1 MRYNTK
7 QLFQNA
13 ARVVASE
20 FGNLYSE
27 GEEVPRRKPT
37 GPFEGTPERASRR
50 PGAKDKSIKQQIKEA
65 FLEAGQ
71 GDYMRAY
78 NNTLTTLTNA
88 QRNRPRFANAKIY
101 MGQSKTGMA
110 GKSSFGEIPEADP
123 DKLIKENRVRMK
135 DFVISKAYLK
145 A

>member
-13 ARVVASE
+13 AQTVASE

-27 GEEVPRRKPT
+27 GEEVPRRRT
-37 GPFEGTPERASRR
+37 GKEGSPEFPSKR

-65 FLEAGQ
+65 FIEAGQ
-71 GDYMRAY
+71 GDYMKAY
-78 NNTLTTLTNA
+78 RNTLTTLENA

-101 MGQSKTGMA
+101 MGQSKPRMA
-110 GKSSFGEIPEADP
+110 RGSSFGAISEADP
-123 DKLIKENRVRMK
+123 EKLLKANRTRMK

>member
-13 ARVVASE
+13 AQTVASE

-27 GEEVPRRKPT
+27 GQEVPRRRT
-37 GPFEGTPERASRR
+37 GKEGSPELPSRR

-71 GDYMRAY
+71 GDYMKAY

-101 MGQSKTGMA
+101 MGQSKPGMA
-110 GKSSFGEIPEADP
+110 RGSSFGAIAEASAE
-123 DKLIKENRVRMK
+123 KLIKENRARMK

>member
-27 GEEVPRRKPT
+27 GQEVPRRRT
-37 GPFEGTPERASRR
+37 GKEGSPEFPSKR

-65 FLEAGQ
+65 FLEAGSE
-71 GDYMRAY
+71 DYMKAY

-101 MGQSKTGMA
+101 MGQSKPGMA
-110 GKSSFGEIPEADP
+110 RGSSFGAIAEASAE
-123 DKLIKENRVRMK
+123 KLIKENRTRMK

>member
-13 ARVVASE
+13 AQVVASE

-27 GEEVPRRKPT
+27 GEEVPRRRT
-37 GPFEGTPERASRR
+37 GKEGSPEFPSKR

-65 FLEAGQ
+65 FIEAGQ
-71 GDYMRAY
+71 GDYMKAY
-78 NNTLTTLTNA
+78 RDTLTTLENA

-101 MGQSKTGMA
+101 MGQSKPGMA
-110 GKSSFGEIPEADP
+110 RGSSFGAISEADP
-123 DKLIKENRVRMK
+123 EKLLKANRTRMK

>member
-13 ARVVASE
+13 AKVVASE
-20 FGNLYSE
+20 FGNLYM
-27 GEEVPRRKPT
+27 EEQFPKRKKST
-37 GPFEGTPERASRR
+37 METKQEEMTKGTFE
-50 PGAKDKSIKQQIKEA
+50 KSTKQKIKEA
-65 FLEAGQ
+65 FLEAGS
-71 GDYMRAY
+71 GDYMTAY
-78 NNTLTTLTNA
+78 NNTLTTLENA

-101 MGQSKTGMA
+101 MGQSKPGMA
-110 GKSSFGEIPEADP
+110 RGSSFGAISEADP
-123 DKLIKENRVRMK
+123 DKLIKENRTRMK

>member
-13 ARVVASE
+13 AQVVASE

-27 GEEVPRRKPT
+27 GEEVPRRKKST
-37 GPFEGTPERASRR
+37 METKQEEMTKGTFE
-50 PGAKDKSIKQQIKEA
+50 KSIKQQIKEA
-65 FLEAGQ
+65 FLEAGSEN
-71 GDYMRAY
+71 YMKSY

-101 MGQSKTGMA
+101 MGQSKPGMA
-110 GKSSFGEIPEADP
+110 RGSSFGAISEADP
-123 DKLIKENRVRMK
+123 EKLIKENRTRMK

>member
-27 GEEVPRRKPT
+27 GEEVPRRRT
-37 GPFEGTPERASRR
+37 GKEGSPELPSRR
-50 PGAKDKSIKQQIKEA
+50 PGAYEKSIKEQVKEA

-71 GDYMRAY
+71 GDYMKAY
-78 NNTLTTLTNA
+78 NDTLTTLTNA

-101 MGQSKTGMA
+101 MGQSKPGMA
-110 GKSSFGEIPEADP
+110 RGSSFGAISEADP

>member
-13 ARVVASE
+13 ARTVASE

-27 GEEVPRRKPT
+27 GQEVPRRRT
-37 GPFEGTPERASRR
+37 GKEGSPELPSRR
-50 PGAKDKSIKQQIKEA
+50 PGAYEKSIKEQIKEA

-71 GDYMRAY
+71 GDYMKAY

-101 MGQSKTGMA
+101 MGQSKPGMA
-110 GKSSFGEIPEADP
+110 RGSSFSAIAEESAE
-123 DKLIKENRVRMK
+123 KLIKENRTRMK

>member
-13 ARVVASE
+13 AQVVASE

-27 GEEVPRRKPT
+27 GQEVPRRRT
-37 GPFEGTPERASRR
+37 GKEGSPEFPSKR
-50 PGAKDKSIKQQIKEA
+50 PGAKDKSIKQQVKEA
-65 FLEAGQ
+65 FLEAGSE
-71 GDYMRAY
+71 DYMRAY
-78 NNTLTTLTNA
+78 NDTLNTLTNA

-101 MGQSKTGMA
+101 MGQSKPPMA
-110 GKSSFGEIPEADP
+110 RGSSFGAISEADP
-123 DKLIKENRVRMK
+123 EKLIKENRTRMK

>member
-13 ARVVASE
+13 AQTVASE

-27 GEEVPRRKPT
+27 GQEVPRRRT
-37 GPFEGTPERASRR
+37 GKEGSPELPSRR
-50 PGAKDKSIKQQIKEA
+50 PGVYEKSIKEQIKEA

-71 GDYMRAY
+71 GDYMKAY

-88 QRNRPRFANAKIY
+88 QRNRPRFSNAKIY
-101 MGQSKTGMA
+101 MGQSKPGMA
-110 GKSSFGEIPEADP
+110 RGSSFSAIAEESAE
-123 DKLIKENRVRMK
+123 KLIKENRTRMK

>member
-13 ARVVASE
+13 AQTVASE

-37 GPFEGTPERASRR
+37 GPFEDTPERASRR

-101 MGQSKTGMA
+101 MGQSKPPMA
-110 GKSSFGEIPEADP
+110 RGSSFGAISEADP
-123 DKLIKENRVRMK
+123 EKLIKENRTRMK

>member
-13 ARVVASE
+13 AQTVASE

-27 GEEVPRRKPT
+27 GQEVPRRKPT
-37 GPFEGTPERASRR
+37 GPFGDTPERASRR
-50 PGAKDKSIKQQIKEA
+50 PGAKDKSIKQQVKEA

-71 GDYMRAY
+71 GDYMKAY

-88 QRNRPRFANAKIY
+88 QRNRPRFSNAKIY
-101 MGQSKTGMA
+101 MGQSKPGMA
-110 GKSSFGEIPEADP
+110 RGSSFGAIAEASAE
-123 DKLIKENRVRMK
+123 K
-135 DFVISKAYLK
+135 LK

>member
-13 ARVVASE
+13 AQVVASE

-27 GEEVPRRKPT
+27 GEELPRRRT
-37 GPFEGTPERASRR
+37 GTEGSPELPSRR
-50 PGAKDKSIKQQIKEA
+50 PGAYEKSIKEQIKEA

-71 GDYMRAY
+71 GDYMKAY

-101 MGQSKTGMA
+101 MAQSKPGMA
-110 GKSSFGEIPEADP
+110 RGSSFGAISEADP

>member
-13 ARVVASE
+13 AQVVASE

-27 GEEVPRRKPT
+27 GEEVPRRRT
-37 GPFEGTPERASRR
+37 GKEGSPEFPSKR

-65 FLEAGQ
+65 FIEAGQ
-71 GDYMRAY
+71 GDYMKAY
-78 NNTLTTLTNA
+78 RNTLTTLENA

-101 MGQSKTGMA
+101 MGQSKPGMA
-110 GKSSFGEIPEADP
+110 RGSSFGAISEADP
-123 DKLIKENRVRMK
+123 EKLLKANRTRMK

>member
-13 ARVVASE
+13 AQVVASE

-27 GEEVPRRKPT
+27 GEEVPRRRT
-37 GPFEGTPERASRR
+37 GKEGSPEFPSKR

-65 FLEAGQ
+65 FIEAGQ
-71 GDYMRAY
+71 GDYMKAY
-78 NNTLTTLTNA
+78 RNTLTTLENA

-101 MGQSKTGMA
+101 MGQSKPGMA
-110 GKSSFGEIPEADP
+110 RGSSFGAISEADP
-123 DKLIKENRVRMK
+123 EKLLKENRTRMK

>member
-1 MRYNTK
+1 MAIN
-7 QLFQNA
+7 
-13 ARVVASE
+13 
-20 FGNLYSE
+20 YSE
-27 GEEVPRRKPT
+27 GEEVPRRRT
-37 GPFEGTPERASRR
+37 GKEGSPEFPSIR

-71 GDYMRAY
+71 GDYMKAY
-78 NNTLTTLTNA
+78 NDTLTTLTNA

-101 MGQSKTGMA
+101 MGQSKPGMA
-110 GKSSFGEIPEADP
+110 RGSSFGAISEADP
-123 DKLIKENRVRMK
+123 EKLLKANRTLMK